1 MKKLFIYLTCFII
14 VLNFSCK
21 ENNLESQPEEQYV
34 KILLKYNYKDEL
46 NTFDNYLIKDLVLNG
61 QIKVNF
67 WLTKEEQ
74 IKIQS
79 MVCETNFF

>member
-1 MKKLFIYLTCFII
+1 MLYI